1 MLGEGCHPRSIEGA
15 GLQAG
20 MPVGPLALTDEVSLN
35 LMVHIRKQTIED
47 LKEEGKTV
55 PDHPAYGIAD
65 KMVETYKRP
74 GKAAGGGFYEYPKDG
89 KKFLWPGLAEAF
101 PHKSDPDQ
109 KTMIE
114 RMMFIQCIE
123 TVRCMEEGVLTSVAD
138 GNIGSIF
145 GWGFAPFKGGTL
157 QYIND
162 YGFKNFITRAKEL
175 TASYGD
181 RFSVPPLLVQMEKE
195 GKEF

>member
-1 MLGEGCHPRSIEGA
+1 
-15 GLQAG
+15 
-20 MPVGPLALTDEVSLN
+20 MPVGPLALTDEVSLG
-35 LMVHIRKQTIED
+35 LMVHIRNQTVED
-47 LKEEGKTV
+47 LKAEGKTI
-55 PDHPAYGIAD
+55 PEHPAYGIAD
-65 KMVETYKRP
+65 KMVNEFKRP
-74 GKAAGGGFYEYPKDG
+74 GKAGGGGFYEYPKDG

-101 PHKSDPDQ
+101 PHKTDLDE

-123 TVRCMEEGVLTSVAD
+123 TVRCFEEGVLTSVPD

-162 YGFKNFITRAKEL
+162 YGFKEFIARAKEL
-175 TASYGD
+175 EAKYGE
-181 RFSVPPLLVQMEKE
+181 RYAVPALLEQKAKE
-195 GKEF
+195 GSEF